1 MLRKLI
7 CHFIIKISK
16 AENRSVT
23 LKHSILIKNKYIIDL
38 MHKKKK
44 RKTTYSLELINSIK
58 SSKIS

>member
-16 AENRSVT
+16 GENRSVT

-44 RKTTYSLELINSIK
+44 KENNLFS
-58 SSKIS
+58 

>member
-1 MLRKLI
+1 MLRELI

-16 AENRSVT
+16 GENRSVT

-44 RKTTYSLELINSIK
+44 KKENNLFSWTD
-58 SSKIS
+58 

>member
-1 MLRKLI
+1 MLRELI

-16 AENRSVT
+16 GENRSVT

-44 RKTTYSLELINSIK
+44 KGKQLILLNWLTALNY
-58 SSKIS
+58 